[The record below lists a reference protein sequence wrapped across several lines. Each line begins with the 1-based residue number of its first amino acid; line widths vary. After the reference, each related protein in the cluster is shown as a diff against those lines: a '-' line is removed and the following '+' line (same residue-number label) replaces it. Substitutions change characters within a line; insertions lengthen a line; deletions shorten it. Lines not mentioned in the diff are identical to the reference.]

1 MNVSGFKNIRNFI
14 GYRNDDKDN
23 RLKQIVSDVRKVRSF
38 RDKLG
43 FLRDSQWRP
52 VEWHI
57 DYQQQQL
64 LELIR
69 HAVRYVPFYRDIYNS
84 RSIDLENPGP
94 REILREIPIIS
105 KSDIFSEFSR
115 LVPEGGV
122 EKETVSFSL
131 ADNAGKSVQIPVDI
145 STLIM
150 DKAMVARHY
159 ENSGYRIG
167 SPVLCFVDTI
177 EGFENEKFYIDKANN
192 RHYLSVNYLNRKN
205 LSEYCARIKDSRSE
219 FVFGYPGSLAVFVD
233 FILEWEIDLRFYGV
247 ITSGGVLSDTVRDKI
262 ERAFDA
268 KVYDLYRYSLP
279 VTGMGQCQYC
289 DGYHLFTEYCVTELV
304 DNNGNTV
311 VEEGKMGRIVITNTS
326 NRAFPIIRLD
336 TGDLGIYDGNSCDC
350 GRGLPR
356 AISKITGSSGELP
369 ADTAGE
375 IKKAESLVK
384 EVAV

>member
-1 MNVSGFKNIRNFI
+1 MNLTGFKSVRNFM

-23 RLKQIVSDVRKVRSF
+23 RLKQIVSDIRKVRSF

-43 FLRDSQWRP
+43 FLMESQWHP
-52 VEWHI
+52 EEWHI
-57 DYQQQQL
+57 EYQQKQL
-64 LELIR
+64 REIIR
-69 HAVRYVPFYRDIYNS
+69 HAGRHVPFYRDILNA
-84 RSIDLENPGP
+84 RSIDLENTSPG
-94 REILREIPIIS
+94 EILKEFPIVS
-105 KSDIFSEFSR
+105 KSEILSEFNR

-122 EKETVSFSL
+122 GKETVMFGL
-131 ADNAGKSVQIPVDI
+131 TGDAGKSIQIPVDI

-177 EGFENEKFYIDKANN
+177 DGYENEKYHFDRANN
-192 RHYLSVNYLNRKN
+192 RHYLSIDHLNRKN
-205 LSEYCARIKDSRSE
+205 LSEYCARIKDSKSE
-219 FVFGYPGSLAVFVD
+219 FVFGYPGSLAAFVD
-233 FILEWEIDLRFYGV
+233 FILEWEISLKFCGV
-247 ITSGGVLSDTVRDKI
+247 ITSGGVLSDTARDKI

-311 VEEGKMGRIVITNTS
+311 DEQGKAGRIVITSTS

-369 ADTAGE
+369 ADAAGE
-375 IKKAESLVK
+375 IKKAESVVK